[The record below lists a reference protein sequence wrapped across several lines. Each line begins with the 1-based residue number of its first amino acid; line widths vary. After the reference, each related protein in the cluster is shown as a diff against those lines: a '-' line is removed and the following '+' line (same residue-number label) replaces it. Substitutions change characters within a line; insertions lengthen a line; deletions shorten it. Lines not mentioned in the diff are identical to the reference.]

1 MNIVVASDE
10 NYVPHLVT
18 LLVSIGENNR
28 EVEKIIVYILDGGIK
43 SESKNIITK
52 LERRYSNLVIHFIE
66 MYEQQL
72 LNMLGGCVDQDRS
85 LSAYARIFVP
95 EIVDEDRALYF
106 DVDAIVLED
115 LRELYNQDM
124 KNCAIAGV
132 MDTNPIKRHYNVGL
146 KDEDTYINSG
156 MILWNLNIC
165 RQIDFVQKCKDFIK
179 RRNGKIDAMDQGTI
193 NGVLGREQLIKVL
206 HPKYNV
212 FTSLFQL
219 NSSQIKKIYGLLE
232 YYSDKDI
239 QEAIEHPV
247 FVHYTPNMTTRPW
260 IEHCKHP
267 LATKYWDY
275 RNQTEFANQSLVTDN
290 RSLKRRI
297 LGWFY
302 RVNPSLYYI
311 VVSLKSN

>member
-219 NSSQIKKIYGLLE
+219 NSSQIKKIYGLSE

>member
-1 MNIVVASDE
+1 MTIVVASDE

-219 NSSQIKKIYGLLE
+219 NSSQIKKIYGLSE